1 MRDKLGIIIDPSRVP
16 SPGSCVMRLN
26 GIEYMSQKGKTK
38 LLRSISDDLRA
49 LLMCIGQH
57 VDAGNLDAKTTAP
70 LDEVIRMIRDTEIG
84 YRRSLERGLRRSR
97 KQKRWLRREYR
108 GVVRSTEALARAYK
122 TKVQVLK
129 DEARGLR
136 VQIEGLEDELEML
149 RLGKRMGKEAE
160 AAEEEKTD
168 TARDCGELEGMV
180 EMESGKEWQGCDTD
194 ADVGAE

>member
-1 MRDKLGIIIDPSRVP
+1 
-16 SPGSCVMRLN
+16 MRLN
-26 GIEYMSQKGKTK
+26 GIEYMSQKEKAK

-84 YRRSLERGLRRSR
+84 YRRSLERGLRRAG

-108 GVVRSTEALARAYK
+108 RVVRNTEALARAYK
-122 TKVQVLK
+122 IKVQVLK
-129 DEARGLR
+129 DEVRGLR

-149 RLGKRMGKEAE
+149 RLGKGIGKEAKAAE
-160 AAEEEKTD
+160 AAEEERAD
-168 TARDCGELEGMV
+168 ASCDCGEPEGMV
-180 EMESGKEWQGCDTD
+180 EMKSGKEGRGCDTNVDTDVD
-194 ADVGAE
+194 AE